1 MVRANPFA
9 VSTARGVAVLRALDM
24 QRPEQ
29 RRLAA
34 DPYAP
39 YFVNPLTVLATRA
52 ALRLGML
59 RLVGFEPMINFALA
73 RERLIGELMDKEATG
88 GVGQIVIL
96 GAGFDT
102 RAYRLADGGS
112 VPIFEVDHPVTQRAK
127 RRAIAGVV
135 EPLPVNV
142 RFVAVDFDRDDLGA
156 RLRDAGYRD
165 DRRTLFVWQGVI
177 MYLTEDG
184 IDATLGV
191 IANHSASGS
200 LVVFDYMYA
209 RLLRRMDGPSP
220 LGLFTH
226 AVGERMSFAIDP
238 DQLGPFLS
246 SRGLELVETF
256 DGAALERRYAGR
268 LQGRGLER
276 HAAIA
281 VARVTG

>member
-73 RERLIGELMDKEATG
+73 RERLIGELMDKEATA
-88 GVGQIVIL
+88 GVAQIVIL

-127 RRAIAGVV
+127 QAAIVGVV

-142 RFVAVDFDRDDLGA
+142 RFVPVDFDRDDLGA

-165 DRRTLFVWQGVI
+165 DRRTLFVW
-177 MYLTEDG
+177 
-184 IDATLGV
+184 
-191 IANHSASGS
+191 
-200 LVVFDYMYA
+200 
-209 RLLRRMDGPSP
+209 
-220 LGLFTH
+220 
-226 AVGERMSFAIDP
+226 
-238 DQLGPFLS
+238 
-246 SRGLELVETF
+246 
-256 DGAALERRYAGR
+256 
-268 LQGRGLER
+268 
-276 HAAIA
+276 
-281 VARVTG
+281 